1 MTLNAYSD
9 ARRRLSERFRNR
21 GFWPIRSSK
30 GKSKGFGKN
39 KGKFGGGRKSLQD
52 RILSSRC
59 RLCGKMGHWKAECPE
74 RAKSSNSS
82 TASGPTASISM
93 TEGSHFAN
101 PEAGSTLE
109 DTLHLE
115 FLNLPET
122 LLETPIDEPKLQLDV
137 VSFLSVGEALMGIRN
152 RSRNVV
158 GSVNSKHVMLPR
170 NEGSRSHEPAVLTAN
185 NSAVVM
191 FASHGS
197 FGVVDLGASKTVI
210 GSNHLPELMNSFD
223 SHTRDQLQRCPCKM
237 QFRFGNQGVLSSTQ
251 ALVVPI
257 GPLKVKI
264 AIVPGNTP
272 FLISNAFLRGIQAV
286 VDTHHKH
293 LKSPLLKKSIPLELS
308 PRGLFLM
315 DFNEVIRAARAPSPG
330 AVIETI
336 CHVEQKGVS
345 WKNHQEIL
353 PDASAVSP
361 PLHSS
366 RVLSC
371 VEKHVHF
378 AGDDQS
384 CSGVSNV
391 RSSTQRPSADRA
403 IPVDPLTGS
412 HVACQPTVEDSRSE
426 EARITEHRSLHTGAA
441 RCHDDR
447 LWEYSQRSVVPAHV
461 GGGTRVDCMVS
472 STLQQVKQ
480 DEPSTLL
487 QVCRAANRNGREL
500 ESPSPSVSHVPRC
513 DIREPDQGEDG
524 SKGQGQDGGQDQR
537 LRDAI
542 LHPSLRHGVRG
553 EGRVRDASGV
563 GAGTTSRWS
572 DRDDDSSRCSEL
584 TRSNVQHGEH
594 APASVE
600 PPAAEGSRIQLR
612 VADSIEGPTS
622 PWDALLAAGDL
633 DEECLVNLGSGK
645 LSPDRHRFRQALLKI
660 EKEYQTACDQFH
672 KSSRKTS
679 KPMHLF
685 EVFCSTT
692 SRLTQQVLNLG
703 CTARRYCKEH
713 TDLMTCEGR
722 AVLFQDLLEHEPMH
736 VWFAPECGP
745 WSAWSNL
752 NQSKSIESWLN
763 IQNQRWENIDQLA
776 LGVVLLRHQRSRA
789 NHLHW
794 EQPSRSHMF
803 QTPILQEVYAKTVAA
818 EFDMCNLGNL
828 CDPENGKLMKKGM
841 TVLTT
846 SPKMQNILHGHRCK
860 GGHDHQPLEGSTI
873 HNGRRV
879 SRTAFSENYPR
890 KFARYV
896 ATLIAKFEVR
906 GEKPWEWEKHEALA
920 NETMSPPVKRRR
932 ITVPPAARSRSLR
945 EDRPVVSTDE
955 NQPKRFRI
963 LQKGSNINPDELWGS
978 ILDQITPNLP
988 RVGKQEIS
996 QEEIRAKIQRAIGD
1010 KVVKS
1015 VVGGRALHRT
1025 TGPIV
1030 ALARGEAPFRKMVYI
1045 HKDTE
1050 VIHVTPWEKWEDLAK
1065 RKLIRTGFPS
1075 KIAITIFAANPESND
1090 HTEAKEVLPTGTGES
1105 RMLPESTSPQSEASA
1120 KSESVDQPVNEH
1132 GPAFRALSRED
1143 QSLLLKIHKNA
1154 GHPGPDKLAYLLRQQ
1169 GYRSELIAAIPDLSC
1184 AACNMM
1190 SRPKISRPSAIH
1202 SPCDFNDVI
1211 SMDGYTWK
1219 NQQGTSFHFYHIIDS
1234 STNFQVARYA
1244 PNRSVEHAIDVIT
1257 QGWLAWAG
1265 SPNELIVDAATE
1277 LNAEAFA
1284 NFMQQNNIKC
1294 STIRTNAHWQ
1304 NGKAERH
1311 GEILGQMLSK
1321 FDLEQPIGSAVEL
1334 QQALAHCTQAKNAL
1348 SIRKG
1353 YAPEVLVLGKH
1364 TRLPGAVCSDEQ
1376 LPAHALADSEH
1387 CHGLLFRQNLAKREL
1402 ARRAF
1407 HMADNDAVLRRSLLR
1422 RTRPSRQWFTKGE
1435 WVMVWRGGLN
1445 ASWCG
1450 PMRVVIHENQQIVWV
1465 TQHGRLFRHAP
1476 EHIRPVTS
1484 IESRM
1489 IKDEDIQMPIPEVPV
1504 EPETSPGVPSS
1515 DEAIPQ
1521 PIGNPVLPQPPGHN
1535 QVIPIDE
1542 AGEPAGEPTPPASDD
1557 AGSNHE
1563 PNASIDQPDGCEV
1576 PVPDDI
1582 HDELVGWHC
1591 LDDDNLEG
1599 LDSHQGWFG
1608 EILITEEDLEQWRSE
1623 ENPHE
1628 MAFLASAAKRQRC

>member
-1 MTLNAYSD
+1 
-9 ARRRLSERFRNR
+9 
-21 GFWPIRSSK
+21 
-30 GKSKGFGKN
+30 
-39 KGKFGGGRKSLQD
+39 
-52 RILSSRC
+52 
-59 RLCGKMGHWKAECPE
+59 
-74 RAKSSNSS
+74 
-82 TASGPTASISM
+82 
-93 TEGSHFAN
+93 
-101 PEAGSTLE
+101 
-109 DTLHLE
+109 
-115 FLNLPET
+115 
-122 LLETPIDEPKLQLDV
+122 
-137 VSFLSVGEALMGIRN
+137 
-152 RSRNVV
+152 
-158 GSVNSKHVMLPR
+158 
-170 NEGSRSHEPAVLTAN
+170 
-185 NSAVVM
+185 
-191 FASHGS
+191 
-197 FGVVDLGASKTVI
+197 
-210 GSNHLPELMNSFD
+210 
-223 SHTRDQLQRCPCKM
+223 
-237 QFRFGNQGVLSSTQ
+237 
-251 ALVVPI
+251 
-257 GPLKVKI
+257 
-264 AIVPGNTP
+264 
-272 FLISNAFLRGIQAV
+272 
-286 VDTHHKH
+286 
-293 LKSPLLKKSIPLELS
+293 
-308 PRGLFLM
+308 
-315 DFNEVIRAARAPSPG
+315 
-330 AVIETI
+330 
-336 CHVEQKGVS
+336 
-345 WKNHQEIL
+345 
-353 PDASAVSP
+353 
-361 PLHSS
+361 
-366 RVLSC
+366 
-371 VEKHVHF
+371 
-378 AGDDQS
+378 
-384 CSGVSNV
+384 
-391 RSSTQRPSADRA
+391 
-403 IPVDPLTGS
+403 
-412 HVACQPTVEDSRSE
+412 
-426 EARITEHRSLHTGAA
+426 
-441 RCHDDR
+441 
-447 LWEYSQRSVVPAHV
+447 
-461 GGGTRVDCMVS
+461 
-472 STLQQVKQ
+472 
-480 DEPSTLL
+480 
-487 QVCRAANRNGREL
+487 
-500 ESPSPSVSHVPRC
+500 
-513 DIREPDQGEDG
+513 
-524 SKGQGQDGGQDQR
+524 
-537 LRDAI
+537 
-542 LHPSLRHGVRG
+542 
-553 EGRVRDASGV
+553 
-563 GAGTTSRWS
+563 
-572 DRDDDSSRCSEL
+572 
-584 TRSNVQHGEH
+584 
-594 APASVE
+594 
-600 PPAAEGSRIQLR
+600 
-612 VADSIEGPTS
+612 
-622 PWDALLAAGDL
+622 
-633 DEECLVNLGSGK
+633 
-645 LSPDRHRFRQALLKI
+645 
-660 EKEYQTACDQFH
+660 
-672 KSSRKTS
+672 
-679 KPMHLF
+679 
-685 EVFCSTT
+685 
-692 SRLTQQVLNLG
+692 
-703 CTARRYCKEH
+703 
-713 TDLMTCEGR
+713 
-722 AVLFQDLLEHEPMH
+722 
-736 VWFAPECGP
+736 
-745 WSAWSNL
+745 
-752 NQSKSIESWLN
+752 
-763 IQNQRWENIDQLA
+763 
-776 LGVVLLRHQRSRA
+776 
-789 NHLHW
+789 
-794 EQPSRSHMF
+794 
-803 QTPILQEVYAKTVAA
+803 
-818 EFDMCNLGNL
+818 
-828 CDPENGKLMKKGM
+828 
-841 TVLTT
+841 
-846 SPKMQNILHGHRCK
+846 
-860 GGHDHQPLEGSTI
+860 
-873 HNGRRV
+873 
-879 SRTAFSENYPR
+879 
-890 KFARYV
+890 
-896 ATLIAKFEVR
+896 
-906 GEKPWEWEKHEALA
+906 
-920 NETMSPPVKRRR
+920 MS
-932 ITVPPAARSRSLR
+932 
-945 EDRPVVSTDE
+945 
-955 NQPKRFRI
+955 
-963 LQKGSNINPDELWGS
+963 WGS

-1015 VVGGRALHRT
+1015 VVGGRALHRN

-1105 RMLPESTSPQSEASA
+1105 RMLPESTSPQSEAST

-1169 GYRSELIAAIPDLSC
+1169 GYRSELIAAIPDLSR

-1387 CHGLLFRQNLAKREL
+1387 CHGLLFRQNLARREL